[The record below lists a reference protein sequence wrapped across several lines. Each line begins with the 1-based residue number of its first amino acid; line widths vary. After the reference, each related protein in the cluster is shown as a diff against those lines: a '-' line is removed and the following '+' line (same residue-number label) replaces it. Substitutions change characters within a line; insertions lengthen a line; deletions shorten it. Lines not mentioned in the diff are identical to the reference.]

1 MKTAELS
8 TLTFQNDNL
17 RVINKPNNDILFV
30 AKDVCDALEIDMR
43 SISKI
48 LDKKHI
54 SLELVPTSGG
64 VQNMTVIS
72 EPAFYRL
79 VFKSK
84 KPKAKAFQDWIAE
97 EVLPKIINEGV
108 YNASESKTEIPLPK
122 Q

>member
-17 RVINKPNNDILFV
+17 RVINKPNNDIFFV
-30 AKDVCDALEIDMR
+30 AKDVCDALGTDIR
-43 SISKI
+43 HIYRV
-48 LDKKHI
+48 LDKEDI
-54 SLELVPTSGG
+54 SLELVQTSGG
-64 VQNMTVIS
+64 MQNMTVIS
-72 EPAFYRL
+72 ESAFYTL
-79 VFKSK
+79 VFRSR
-84 KPKAKAFQDWIAE
+84 KPKAKAFQKWVAK